1 MINQQ
6 RTAYWPKIET
16 TAIWEM
22 TAGDALRRA
31 AALGPDRTA
40 LVEVAPEGV
49 SSLVGAGRTDR
60 RWTYSA
66 LLDDA
71 EACAGGLLTKFSP
84 GEHIC
89 LWAPNVPEWVIVQYG
104 AALAGLV
111 VVTANP
117 ALREAELAHVLRQ
130 SRSVGLLTVSAYRG
144 SDMAAIAR
152 CLREEVRD
160 IVLLENL
167 HELMASAGDKDAL
180 PPVATTS
187 PAQIQFTSGTT
198 GLPKGALLHHRGLVT
213 NAAFLAGRAGQNQD
227 VVVTPM
233 PLFHTAGS
241 VLGVL
246 GAVTTLSTLVLPVM
260 FEPKLMLEAIGR
272 ERASVA
278 SGVPTMLEAM
288 LQEMSNK
295 PHDVSSLKVM
305 ISGGAPVPP
314 DLHARVEAA
323 FGCPLV
329 TLYGQTELCP
339 AVAATSPEDAAEDRA
354 RTSGRPL
361 PQAEVRITDTATG
374 ALAPFEGEGEVQVR
388 GYQVMQGYFGQPLE
402 TDQTITPDGWLRTG
416 DVGRLDERGFL
427 TITGRLS
434 DMIIRGGE
442 NLYPAEIEAAVSRH
456 PAITEAAVFGLSDEF
471 WGEKVAAAV
480 RVASGQAPPT
490 PEQLKRHC
498 RDLLA
503 PHKAPS
509 HWFMVDQFPLT
520 ASGKVQKFAL
530 RHAVE
535 IGDLKE
541 LKDP

>member
-1 MINQQ
+1 MINPQ
-6 RTAYWPKIET
+6 RTAYWPKTET
-16 TAIWEM
+16 PPIWEM

-31 AALGPDRTA
+31 TALAPDRTA
-40 LVEVAPEGV
+40 LVEVVPEGMV
-49 SSLVGAGRTDR
+49 SLVGADRTDR
-60 RWTYSA
+60 RWTYLA
-66 LLDDA
+66 LLADA
-71 EACAGGLLTKFSP
+71 EACARGLLTKFSP

-89 LWAPNVPEWVIVQYG
+89 VWAPNVPEWVIVQYG

-130 SRSVGLLTVSAYRG
+130 SRSVGLITVSAYRG
-144 SDMAAIAR
+144 NDMAAIAR
-152 CLREEVRD
+152 RLRREVRD
-160 IVLLENL
+160 IVLLEDL
-167 HELMASAGDKDAL
+167 HRLVASAGADDPL
-180 PPVATTS
+180 PAVAATS

-213 NAAFLAGRAGQNQD
+213 NAAFLADRAGQNQD

-246 GAVTTLSTLVLPVM
+246 GAVTTLSTLVLPVL
-260 FEPKLMLEAIGR
+260 FEPKLMLGAIER
-272 ERASVA
+272 ERARVA

-295 PHDVSSLKVM
+295 PYDVASLKVM

-314 DLHARVEAA
+314 NLHARMEAV

-329 TLYGQTELCP
+329 TLYGQTELSP
-339 AVAATSPEDAAEDRA
+339 AVAATSPGDAVADRA

-361 PQAEVRITDTATG
+361 PHAEVRIADATTG
-374 ALAPFEGEGEVQVR
+374 ALAPLGGEGEVQVR
-388 GYQVMQGYFGQPLE
+388 GYQVMQGYFDQPLE
-402 TDQTITPDGWLRTG
+402 TAKATTPDGWLRTG
-416 DVGRLDERGFL
+416 DVGRLDDRGFL

-442 NLYPAEIEAAVSRH
+442 NLYPAEIEAALIRH
-456 PAITEAAVFGLSDEF
+456 PAIAEAAVFGLPDGL
-471 WGEKVAAAV
+471 WGEVAAAAV
-480 RVASGQAPPT
+480 RIGQGQAPPT
-490 PEQLKRHC
+490 PDQLKRHC

-503 PHKAPS
+503 PHKTPS
-509 HWFMVDQFPLT
+509 HWFTVDQFPLT
-520 ASGKVQKFAL
+520 ASGKVQKFVL
-530 RHAVE
+530 RQAAAT
-535 IGDLKE
+535 GTLNP
-541 LKDP
+541 LAGL